1 MRPNILFFLID
12 GLRADQCF
20 GKDKTSYTPNI
31 DSLIQKGTY
40 FSNAFTSVDGTIVSL
55 NTIFSSNFQV
65 GNAARSQKVTLIEN
79 NLIDTL
85 KNNGYHIYG
94 TLPNQAF
101 YNSLL
106 EQFENKTDEEIKG
119 KNGEVDPVAAQFM
132 QEKIEESHSE
142 YEKNK
147 ATFPTGLAQKIIQIL
162 ESTEKQEPYFCY
174 FHIFDLHPL
183 REGKMPIGIEDFD
196 DEKYGNSTYV
206 KTVSSID
213 FWLGKILENINLD
226 NTILILTSD
235 HGERIPYDNV
245 RSVDFE
251 PKLENTVSIGKKI
264 LPKSAHNMGGK
275 FLYNIRKSVG
285 KRKLEKSNKT
295 LTNYEKR
302 SRDPYFTLSLFDE
315 LIHVP
320 LIFVGNSIEQRII
333 TKQARNVD
341 IAATIYEFLDIT
353 ENSKKTGKS
362 LLALADENVEER
374 FQYLHTMPYQK
385 LSSSDMVGLRT
396 DEYKYF
402 RFARNPNENVHLY
415 NLKDDP
421 YENENIAK
429 KNKELILQF
438 EEKISEFE
446 KNDLSD
452 EEEVSEEEIEYE
464 LKKMGYVW

>member
-1 MRPNILFFLID
+1 M
-12 GLRADQCF
+12 
-20 GKDKTSYTPNI
+20 
-31 DSLIQKGTY
+31 Y
-40 FSNAFTSVDGTIVSL
+40 FTNAYSSVDGTILSL
-55 NTIFSSNFQV
+55 NTIFNGDFQI
-65 GNAARSQKVTLIEN
+65 GNAARYQKVSLKQN
-79 NLIDTL
+79 NLIDVL
-85 KNNGYHIYG
+85 KKNGYRVYG
-94 TLPNQAF
+94 SLPNFASF
-101 YNSLL
+101 NTLL
-106 EQFENKTDEEIKG
+106 QQFENKTDEKIKG
-119 KNGEVDPVAAQFM
+119 KNEEVDPVAAQFK
-132 QEKIEESHSE
+132 QEKIEGSHSE
-142 YEKNK
+142 YERNK
-147 ATFPTGLAQKIIQIL
+147 ATFPTGLTQKIIQIL

-183 REGKMPIGIEDFD
+183 REGKMPIGIEDFG
-196 DEKYGNSTYV
+196 DEEYGNSTYA

-245 RSVDFE
+245 RAVDFE

-341 IAATIYEFLDIT
+341 VAATIYEFLDIT

-385 LSSSDMVGLRT
+385 LSSSDMVGIRT

-402 RFARNPNENVHLY
+402 RFARNLNENVHLY
-415 NLKDDP
+415 NLRDDP
-421 YENENIAK
+421 HENENIAE
-429 KNKELILQF
+429 KNKELVSQF

-452 EEEVSEEEIEYE
+452 EEDDISEEEKKRISSE
-464 LKKMGYVW
+464 LKILGYM

>member
-1 MRPNILFFLID
+1 M
-12 GLRADQCF
+12 
-20 GKDKTSYTPNI
+20 TPNL
-31 DSLIQKGTY
+31 DGLIQKGMY
-40 FSNAFTSVDGTIVSL
+40 FTNAYSSVDGTIVSL
-55 NTIFSSNFQV
+55 NTIFNGDFQI
-65 GNAARSQKVTLIEN
+65 GNAARYQKVSLKQN
-79 NLIDTL
+79 NLIDVL
-85 KNNGYHIYG
+85 KKNGYRVYG
-94 TLPNQAF
+94 SLPNFASF
-101 YNSLL
+101 NTLL
-106 EQFENKTDEEIKG
+106 QQFENKTDEKIKG
-119 KNGEVDPVAAQFM
+119 KNEEVDPVAAQFK
-132 QEKIEESHSE
+132 QEKIEGSHSE
-142 YEKNK
+142 YERNK
-147 ATFPTGLAQKIIQIL
+147 ATFPTGLTQKIIQIL

-183 REGKMPIGIEDFD
+183 REGKMPIGIEDFG
-196 DEKYGNSTYV
+196 DEEYGNSTYA

-302 SRDPYFTLSLFDE
+302 SRATFDNVSLFDE
-315 LIHVP
+315 MLHVP
-320 LIFVGNSIEQRII
+320 LLFVNNKIKSQMNN
-333 TKQARNVD
+333 QNVHHID
-341 IAATIYEFLDIT
+341 ILPTLCGLIDIKLNHAIGGRDLIRGISEKTLENKPIYIRTRPYIDEKMD
-353 ENSKKTGKS
+353 KRDS
-362 LLALADENVEER
+362 L
-374 FQYLHTMPYQK
+374 
-385 LSSSDMVGLRT
+385 GLRT

-452 EEEVSEEEIEYE
+452 EEDDISEEEKKRISSE
-464 LKKMGYVW
+464 LKRLGYM